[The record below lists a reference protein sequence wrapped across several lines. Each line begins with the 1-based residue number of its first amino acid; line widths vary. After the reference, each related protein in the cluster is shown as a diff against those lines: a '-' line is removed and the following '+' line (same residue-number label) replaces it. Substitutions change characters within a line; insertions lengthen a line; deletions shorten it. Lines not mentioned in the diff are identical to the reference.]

1 MNDCL
6 FCKIVR
12 NEVESRKIYEDDKVI
27 AIMDTYPDVDGHTLI
42 IPKKHYTDFKE
53 LDDDILIH
61 IKKVAVKLNE
71 RLMNKL
77 NSTGFAF
84 IVNYGDRQVIK
95 HFHLHLLP
103 DYKKNKASKNLD
115 ELYELLKEE

>member
-27 AIMDTYPDVDGHTLI
+27 AIMDAYPDVDGHTLI

-61 IKKVAVKLNE
+61 IKKIIINWHPL
-71 RLMNKL
+71 
-77 NSTGFAF
+77 
-84 IVNYGDRQVIK
+84 
-95 HFHLHLLP
+95 
-103 DYKKNKASKNLD
+103 
-115 ELYELLKEE
+115 